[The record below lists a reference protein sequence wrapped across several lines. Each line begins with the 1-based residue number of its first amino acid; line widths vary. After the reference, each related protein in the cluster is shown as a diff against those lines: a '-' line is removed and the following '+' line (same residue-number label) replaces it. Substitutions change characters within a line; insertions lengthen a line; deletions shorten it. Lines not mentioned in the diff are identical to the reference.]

1 MLLGVHVVGYLGAVF
16 LVLPAVQAVVFI
28 VVQQGVFGVYLG
40 CSFAPA
46 HKGMPLLGPGD
57 RLDFLRR
64 QVLTSRNIRG
74 RRWVDV
80 AMGGLNYQIEHHLFP
95 SMPSPVLRRA
105 QPLVRAFCLRH
116 DLPYLESTLIGSY
129 VQVLRYLHD
138 VGVGADPRDPVPEEE
153 L

>member
-1 MLLGVHVVGYLGAVF
+1 M
-16 LVLPAVQAVVFI
+16 
-28 VVQQGVFGVYLG
+28 
-40 CSFAPA
+40 
-46 HKGMPLLGPGD
+46 
-57 RLDFLRR
+57 
-64 QVLTSRNIRG
+64 
-74 RRWVDV
+74 
-80 AMGGLNYQIEHHLFP
+80 
-95 SMPSPVLRRA
+95 LRRA